1 MNLLLLGHGKTGSI
15 VAEIARDHGHTLD
28 ILDEPDNTNAAG
40 LTSDRLR
47 AIDVVIDFTTPH
59 AVLPNIHACIGG
71 RKNMVVGTTGWYE
84 HIPEIKKLVE
94 QANTG
99 FVWAANFSVGVNL
112 FFQIANTAAAALRY
126 GYSGHILERHH
137 IHKKDAPSGTAVAIR
152 NVIEQASNT
161 KLEITSEREGEV
173 FGLHQLTLESDADT
187 ITLIHDAKSRRS
199 FAQGAILAAEW
210 IKDRKGFYDFKD
222 IFPQL

>member
-59 AVLPNIHACIGG
+59 AVLPNIHACIHG

>member
-15 VAEIARDHGHTLD
+15 VAEIARDHGHTLEV
-28 ILDEPDNTNAAG
+28 LDEPDNTNAAG
-40 LTSDRLR
+40 LTSERLSN
-47 AIDVVIDFTTPH
+47 IDVVIDFTTPH
-59 AVLPNIHACIGG
+59 AVLPNIHACI
-71 RKNMVVGTTGWYE
+71 RERRNMVVGTTGWYE
-84 HIPEIKKLVE
+84 HIPDVKKLVE

-112 FFQIANTAAAALRY
+112 FFHIARTAAAAFRY

-137 IHKKDAPSGTAVAIR
+137 VHKKDAPSGTAVAIR
-152 NVIEQASNT
+152 NVIEEAANT

-187 ITLIHDAKSRRS
+187 ITLIHNAKSRRG

-222 IFPQL
+222 VFAQL

>member
-59 AVLPNIHACIGG
+59 AVLPNIHACIRE

-84 HIPEIKKLVE
+84 HIPEIKKLVG
-94 QANTG
+94 QADIG

-112 FFQIANTAAAALRY
+112 FFQIATTAAAAVRY

-152 NVIEQASNT
+152 NVVEQASDK

-187 ITLIHDAKSRRS
+187 ITLTHDAKSRRG

-210 IKDRKGFYDFKD
+210 INGRKGFYDFKD

>member
-15 VAEIARDHGHTLD
+15 VAEIARDHGHMLD
-28 ILDEPDNTNAAG
+28 ILDEPDNANASG
-40 LTSDRLR
+40 LTSERLR
-47 AIDVVIDFTTPH
+47 AIDVVIDFTTPQ
-59 AVLPNIHACIGG
+59 AVLPNIHACIRE

-84 HIPEIKKLVE
+84 HIPEIRKLIE
-94 QANTG
+94 QAQTG

-112 FFQIANTAAAALRY
+112 FFQIANTAAAAIRY
-126 GYSGHILERHH
+126 GYNGHILERHH

-152 NVIEQASNT
+152 NVVEQASNT
-161 KLEITSEREGEV
+161 KLKITSEREGEV

-187 ITLIHDAKSRRS
+187 ITLIHDAKSRRG

-210 IKDRKGFYDFKD
+210 INGRKGFYDFKD

>member
-59 AVLPNIHACIGG
+59 AVLPNIHACIRE

-84 HIPEIKKLVE
+84 HIPEIKKLVG
-94 QANTG
+94 QADIG

-112 FFQIANTAAAALRY
+112 FFQIATTAAAAVRY

-137 IHKKDAPSGTAVAIR
+137 IYKKDAPSGTAVAIR
-152 NVIEQASNT
+152 NVVEQASDK

-187 ITLIHDAKSRRS
+187 ITLTHDAKSRRG

-210 IKDRKGFYDFKD
+210 INGRKGFYDFKD

>member
-15 VAEIARDHGHTLD
+15 VAEIARDHGHNLD
-28 ILDEPDNTNAAG
+28 VLDEPDNTSAAG
-40 LTSDRLR
+40 LTSERLR
-47 AIDVVIDFTTPH
+47 DIDVVIDFTTPH
-59 AVLPNIHACIGG
+59 AVLPNIHACIRE

-112 FFQIANTAAAALRY
+112 FFQIANTAAAAMRY

-152 NVIEQASNT
+152 NVIEQVSDA
-161 KLEITSEREGEV
+161 KLEITSERQGEV
-173 FGLHQLTLESDADT
+173 FGLHQVTLESDADT
-187 ITLIHDAKSRRS
+187 ITLIHDAKSRRG

-210 IKDRKGFYDFKD
+210 INGRKGFYDFKD
-222 IFPQL
+222 IFAQL

>member
-1 MNLLLLGHGKTGSI
+1 
-15 VAEIARDHGHTLD
+15 
-28 ILDEPDNTNAAG
+28 
-40 LTSDRLR
+40 
-47 AIDVVIDFTTPH
+47 
-59 AVLPNIHACIGG
+59 
-71 RKNMVVGTTGWYE
+71 
-84 HIPEIKKLVE
+84 
-94 QANTG
+94 
-99 FVWAANFSVGVNL
+99 
-112 FFQIANTAAAALRY
+112 
-126 GYSGHILERHH
+126 
-137 IHKKDAPSGTAVAIR
+137 
-152 NVIEQASNT
+152 VIEQASNT

>member
-15 VAEIARDHGHTLD
+15 VAEIARDHGHNLD
-28 ILDEPDNTNAAG
+28 VLDEPDNTSAAG
-40 LTSDRLR
+40 LTSERLR
-47 AIDVVIDFTTPH
+47 DIDVVIDFTTPH
-59 AVLPNIHACIGG
+59 AVLPNIHACIRE

-112 FFQIANTAAAALRY
+112 FFQIANTAAAAMRY

-152 NVIEQASNT
+152 NVIEQVSDA
-161 KLEITSEREGEV
+161 KLEITSERQGEV
-173 FGLHQLTLESDADT
+173 FGLHQVTLESDADT
-187 ITLIHDAKSRRS
+187 ITLIHDAKSRRG
-199 FAQGAILAAEW
+199 FAQGAILASEW
-210 IKDRKGFYDFKD
+210 INGSKGFYDFKD
-222 IFPQL
+222 IFAQL

>member
-40 LTSDRLR
+40 LTADRLR

-59 AVLPNIHACIGG
+59 AVLPNIHACVRE

-112 FFQIANTAAAALRY
+112 FFQIANTAAAAMRY

-152 NVIEQASNT
+152 NVIEQAFNT

-187 ITLIHDAKSRRS
+187 ITLVHNAKSRRG

-210 IKDRKGFYDFKD
+210 INGCQGFYDFKD
-222 IFPQL
+222 IFAQL

>member
-15 VAEIARDHGHTLD
+15 VAGIARDHGHNLD
-28 ILDEPDNTNAAG
+28 VLDEPDNTSAAG
-40 LTSDRLR
+40 LTSERLR
-47 AIDVVIDFTTPH
+47 DIDVVIDFTTPH
-59 AVLPNIHACIGG
+59 AVLPNIHACIRE

-112 FFQIANTAAAALRY
+112 FFQIANTAAAAMRY

-152 NVIEQASNT
+152 NVIEQVSDA
-161 KLEITSEREGEV
+161 KLEITSERQGEV
-173 FGLHQLTLESDADT
+173 FGLHQVTLESDADT
-187 ITLIHDAKSRRS
+187 ITLIHDAKSRRG
-199 FAQGAILAAEW
+199 FAQGAILASEW
-210 IKDRKGFYDFKD
+210 INGSKGFYDFKD
-222 IFPQL
+222 IFAQL

>member
-15 VAEIARDHGHTLD
+15 VAKIARDHGHTLEV
-28 ILDEPDNTNAAG
+28 LDEPDNTNAAG
-40 LTSDRLR
+40 LTSERLSN
-47 AIDVVIDFTTPH
+47 IDVVIDFTTPH
-59 AVLPNIHACIGG
+59 AVLPNIHACI
-71 RKNMVVGTTGWYE
+71 RERRNMVVGTTGWYE
-84 HIPEIKKLVE
+84 HIPDVKKLVE

-112 FFQIANTAAAALRY
+112 FFQIARTAAAAMRY

-137 IHKKDAPSGTAVAIR
+137 VHKKDAPSGTAVAIR
-152 NVIEQASNT
+152 NVIVEAANT

-187 ITLIHDAKSRRS
+187 ITLIHNAKSRRG
-199 FAQGAILAAEW
+199 FAQGATLAAEW
-210 IKDRKGFYDFKD
+210 INGRKGFYDFKD
-222 IFPQL
+222 VFAQL

>member
-40 LTSDRLR
+40 LTAVRLR
-47 AIDVVIDFTTPH
+47 AIDVVIDFTTPQ
-59 AVLPNIHACIGG
+59 AVLPNIHACLRE

-112 FFQIANTAAAALRY
+112 FFQIATTAAAAIRY

-152 NVIEQASNT
+152 NVVEQASDT

-173 FGLHQLTLESDADT
+173 FGLHQLTLESNADT
-187 ITLIHDAKSRRS
+187 ITLIHDAKSRRG
-199 FAQGAILAAEW
+199 FAEGAILAAEW
-210 IKDRKGFYDFKD
+210 IISRKGFYDFKD

>member
-15 VAEIARDHGHTLD
+15 VAEIARDHGHNLD
-28 ILDEPDNTNAAG
+28 VLDEPDNTNAAG

-59 AVLPNIHACIGG
+59 GVLPNIHACIRE

-99 FVWAANFSVGVNL
+99 FIWAANFSVGVNL
-112 FFQIANTAAAALRY
+112 FFQIANTAAAAMRY

-137 IHKKDAPSGTAVAIR
+137 VHKKDAPSGTAVAIR
-152 NVIEQASNT
+152 NVVEQASHT
-161 KLEITSEREGEV
+161 RLEITSEREGEV

-187 ITLIHDAKSRRS
+187 ITLIHNAKSRRG

-210 IKDRKGFYDFKD
+210 INGRKGLYDFKY

>member
-59 AVLPNIHACIGG
+59 AVLPNIHACIRE

-84 HIPEIKKLVE
+84 HIPEIKKLVG
-94 QANTG
+94 QADIG

-112 FFQIANTAAAALRY
+112 FFQIATTAAAAVRY

-152 NVIEQASNT
+152 NVVEQASDK

-187 ITLIHDAKSRRS
+187 ITLIHDAKSRRG

-210 IKDRKGFYDFKD
+210 IKGRKGFYDFKD

>member
-59 AVLPNIHACIGG
+59 AVLPNIHACIRE

-84 HIPEIKKLVE
+84 HIPEIKKLVG
-94 QANTG
+94 QADIG

-112 FFQIANTAAAALRY
+112 FFQIATTAAAAVRY

-152 NVIEQASNT
+152 NVVEQASDK

-187 ITLIHDAKSRRS
+187 ITMIHDAKSRRG

-210 IKDRKGFYDFKD
+210 IKGGKGFYDFKD

>member
-47 AIDVVIDFTTPH
+47 AIDVVIDFTTPQ
-59 AVLPNIHACIGG
+59 AVLPNIHACIRE

>member
-15 VAEIARDHGHTLD
+15 VAEIARDHGHNLD
-28 ILDEPDNTNAAG
+28 VLDEPDNTSAAG
-40 LTSDRLR
+40 LTSERLR
-47 AIDVVIDFTTPH
+47 DIDVVIDFTTPH
-59 AVLPNIHACIGG
+59 AVLPNIHACIRE

-99 FVWAANFSVGVNL
+99 FVWAANFSFGVNL
-112 FFQIANTAAAALRY
+112 FFQIANTAAAAMRY

-152 NVIEQASNT
+152 NVIEQVSDA
-161 KLEITSEREGEV
+161 KLEITSERQGEV
-173 FGLHQLTLESDADT
+173 FGLHQVTLESDADT
-187 ITLIHDAKSRRS
+187 ITLIHDAKSRRG
-199 FAQGAILAAEW
+199 FAQGAILASEW
-210 IKDRKGFYDFKD
+210 INGSKGFYDFKD
-222 IFPQL
+222 IFAQL